1 METIIKK
8 ILKEETEKR
17 LITEVTTEVMSGLLL
32 KAVDSL
38 KDSLRYIES
47 ALQFAYQSN
56 NEDLIREL
64 EDIRTH
70 ISYDEDQ
77 IGWEGNYS
85 HESIIGRIK
94 AVIEK
99 YS

>member
-17 LITEVTTEVMSGLLL
+17 LTTEVMSGLLL